1 MRLNYKV
8 PKELASALKDL
19 IDSYLDDL
27 IDYDKLKERLIKL
40 VEANEDRIYKDGIMS
55 LKISNVL
62 GESRVE
68 IVNKIMD
75 K

>member
-27 IDYDKLKERLIKL
+27 IDYEKLKERLIKL

-55 LKISNVL
+55 LKIANVL

>member
-55 LKISNVL
+55 LKIANVL